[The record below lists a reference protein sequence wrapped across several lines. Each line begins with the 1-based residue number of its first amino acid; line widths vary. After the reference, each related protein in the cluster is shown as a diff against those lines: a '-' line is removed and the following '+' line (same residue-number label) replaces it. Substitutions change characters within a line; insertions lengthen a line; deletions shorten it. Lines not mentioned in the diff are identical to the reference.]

1 MLTMKIWMLRR
12 QTAFQLTI
20 ILLLFLVTG
29 CYEVY
34 TRNNFTFSWILLQI
48 LGVLLAV
55 FCFRFLQT
63 SKWYLRHEH
72 LRKRIIS
79 EYNRIICRQ
88 SYKIDRLSDLEK
100 EIFEY
105 IIRKYS
111 LEEIV
116 HHTGL
121 TYERLFLHI
130 AHIQRKL
137 EVPAKEGLMEFNLAD
152 EIL

>member
-12 QTAFQLTI
+12 QTAFQLST

-34 TRNNFTFSWILLQI
+34 TRNSFTFSWIFLQI
-48 LGVLLAV
+48 LGLVLAV

-63 SKWYLRHEH
+63 SKWYMRHEH

-79 EYNRIICRQ
+79 EYYRIVCRQ

-100 EIFEY
+100 EILQY
-105 IIRKYS
+105 IIGKCS

-116 HHTGL
+116 HQTGL
-121 TYERLFLHI
+121 SYDRLFSHI
-130 AHIQRKL
+130 SHIQRKL
-137 EVPAKEGLMEFNLAD
+137 EIPAKEGLMEFNLAD